1 MFTVIKSRIDIKL
14 IIALIAVLVP
24 LMAGVLFGFELL
36 MKTIM
41 QKEEART
48 QLLREMNQMLRAEI
62 TDLQAS
68 YLSIGA
74 HLEVNA
80 TREIENWALSQGA
93 SVTIHDG
100 RNSIK
105 NRYKKRNQRRDLSKN
120 GFFVI
125 DDGAGKPALSLG
137 VFAGTKYQNQVK
149 EFRFSNLV
157 LADIKREVTRVSQE
171 NSGDD
176 ALGRKVLSLKG
187 ILADATLEAEQKRIA
202 ILEHVD
208 VIREK
213 DVEVKAFA
221 DLALFISIGLGSVA
235 VILILGVTF
244 GVNRSLV
251 TRSLVR
257 LQTAA
262 RDVADGENVTLQ
274 ETKRIDEI
282 GSLARGIERF
292 QQARDEAVVLREEN
306 EKERLRNQ
314 KAVEDRL
321 TNVASQLESGMNSS
335 VKSVRLH
342 ADDLAIMSDQLQNF
356 ATNTNHQAGETIE
369 LADINAKMAGEIR
382 ELSEDLIS
390 CSSEMSE
397 AVDQQIKLTSL
408 ATKDT
413 REAHSTVEDLYET
426 ANQVDG
432 IIEMIQKIA
441 GQTHLLALNATIE
454 ASRAGVAGAGFAVVA
469 EEVKKL
475 SAETSQ
481 ATDAIAVRVKS
492 IRDVSEQAAQGI
504 TTIEGRINQ
513 VDQSMRGLV
522 QLFEAQ
528 SNASNGIARFV
539 KDSVENANKVSG
551 STAAMRDASRTTGDA
566 TDKLM
571 KTSDMIKSA
580 LGHMQNDLKLILN
593 AASSP
598 V

>member
-1 MFTVIKSRIDIKL
+1 MFTAIKSRIDIKL
-14 IIALIAVLVP
+14 IIALITVLVP
-24 LMAGVLFGFELL
+24 LMAGLLFGFELL

-48 QLLREMNQMLRAEI
+48 QLLREMNQTLRAEI
-62 TDLQAS
+62 TDLQTS
-68 YLSIGA
+68 YLSIGT

-80 TREIENWALSQGA
+80 SKEIENWALSQGA

-100 RNSIK
+100 RNGIK
-105 NRYKKRNQRRDLSKN
+105 ARYKKRNQRRDLSKN

-125 DDGAGKPALSLG
+125 DEGVGKPAVSLG
-137 VFAGTKYQNQVK
+137 VFASNKYQDKVK
-149 EFRFSNLV
+149 EFRFDSLSV
-157 LADIKREVTRVSQE
+157 ADIEGEVARISQE

-213 DVEVKAFA
+213 DEEVKAFA
-221 DLALFISIGLGSVA
+221 DLAFFISIGLGSVA
-235 VILILGVTF
+235 VILILGVIF

-251 TRSLVR
+251 TKSLVR

-262 RDVADGENVTLQ
+262 REVADGGDVNLR
-274 ETKRIDEI
+274 ETGRVDEI

-292 QQARDEAVVLREEN
+292 QQAREEAAVLREEN
-306 EKERLRNQ
+306 ERERLRNQ

-321 TNVASQLESGMNSS
+321 INVASQLESGMNSS
-335 VKSVRLH
+335 VKSVTLH
-342 ADDLAIMSDQLQNF
+342 ADDLAVMSDQLQNF
-356 ATNTNHQAGETIE
+356 ATNTNQQAGETIE

-408 ATKDT
+408 ATRDT
-413 REAHSTVEDLYET
+413 KEAHSTVEDLYET
-426 ANQVDG
+426 ANQVEE

-580 LGHMQNDLKLILN
+580 LGHMQNDLRLILN

>member
-1 MFTVIKSRIDIKL
+1 MITAIKSRIDIKL
-14 IIALIAVLVP
+14 IIALITVLVP
-24 LMAGVLFGFELL
+24 LMAGLLFGFELL
-36 MKTIM
+36 MKNM
-41 QKEEART
+41 MKKEEART
-48 QLLREMNQMLRAEI
+48 QLLREMNQTLRAEI
-62 TDLQAS
+62 TDLQTR
-68 YLSIGA
+68 YLSIGTD
-74 HLEVNA
+74 LEVNA
-80 TREIENWALSQGA
+80 SKEIETWALSQGA

-100 RNSIK
+100 RNGIK
-105 NRYKKRNQRRDLSKN
+105 ARYKKRNQRRDLSKN
-120 GFFVI
+120 GFFVL
-125 DDGAGKPALSLG
+125 DEGSGKPSVSLG
-137 VFAGTKYQNQVK
+137 VFAGSKYQDKVK
-149 EFRFSNLV
+149 EFRFDKLV
-157 LADIKREVTRVSQE
+157 LADIEREVARISQE

-176 ALGRKVLSLKG
+176 ALGQKVLSLKG

-202 ILEHVD
+202 ILQHVD

-213 DVEVKAFA
+213 DEEVKAFA
-221 DLALFISIGLGSVA
+221 DLALMISISLGGMA
-235 VILILGVTF
+235 VVLILGVIF

-257 LQTAA
+257 LQAAA
-262 RDVADGENVTLQ
+262 REVADGGNVQLR
-274 ETKRIDEI
+274 EASRIDEI
-282 GSLARGIERF
+282 GSLARGVERF
-292 QQARDEAVVLREEN
+292 QQARDEAAVLREEN
-306 EKERLRNQ
+306 ERERLRNQ

-321 TNVASQLESGMNSS
+321 VTVASQLESGMNSS
-335 VKSVRLH
+335 VKSVTLH

-356 ATNTNHQAGETIE
+356 ATNTNQQAGETIE

-382 ELSEDLIS
+382 ELSENLVS

-413 REAHSTVEDLYET
+413 KEAHSTVEDLYET
-426 ANQVDG
+426 ANQVEE

-492 IRDVSEQAAQGI
+492 IRDVSEQAAKGI

-528 SNASNGIARFV
+528 SNASTGIARFV

-580 LGHMQNDLKLILN
+580 LGHMQNDLRLILN